1 MYNLPVCI
9 PVCTLV
15 YIPVHVP
22 VRSHSGMCVPTY
34 VRTLKAYP
42 SRYLRSHT
50 PTGAVGLGYS
60 IAIVVH
66 SYVRTYDQVCTVA
79 SQELLAVT
87 VKLATRTYVR
97 TMPRRLSLYARQRAR
112 ELMAQGASVK
122 ETTECLHKEGIFPCH
137 QTVWRFKRHYDKH
150 GSIEPLRSSGRPTK
164 LTD

>member
-1 MYNLPVCI
+1 MCNYRSSQQTWSQLCTTYPYAYQYAHRYAYPCTYRYAVVPVCA
-9 PVCTLV
+9 
-15 YIPVHVP
+15 
-22 VRSHSGMCVPTY
+22 
-34 VRTLKAYP
+34 LKAYP
-42 SRYLRSHT
+42 SRYVRSRT

-122 ETTECLHKEGIFPCH
+122 ETTECLHKEGIFLKYG
-137 QTVWRFKRHYDKH
+137 VLWRVARSKKLPHA
-150 GSIEPLRSSGRPTK
+150 IELHT
-164 LTD
+164 